1 MAGNSSAPVQVTT
14 ENQPQPRRSMLTLWL
29 VFAVCALPFV
39 GALVVYQFAPPKSR
53 MNYGELIE
61 PRPLTSF
68 SLPKLG
74 GGTLTLA
81 DLKGKWTM
89 VQADVAGCDPACR
102 DKLYKMRQVRLTQ
115 GKNMDRVQRLWIVID
130 EAEVA
135 PALAADYPG
144 MLMARSGQGQLLAQ
158 LPAKGGN
165 ARGPIWLIDP
175 LGNVMLRYPAGA
187 DPTGMKKD
195 LQRLLSVSQ
204 VE

>member
-1 MAGNSSAPVQVTT
+1 
-14 ENQPQPRRSMLTLWL
+14 MLTLWL

-39 GALVVYQFAPPKSR
+39 GALVVYTFAPPKSR

-61 PRPLTSF
+61 PRPLTAF
-68 SLPKLG
+68 SMPKLD

-89 VQADVAGCDPACR
+89 VQADVAACDQACR

-115 GKNMDRVQRLWIVID
+115 GKNMDRIQRLWILTD
-130 EAEVA
+130 EAEVD

-158 LPAKGGN
+158 LPAQGGN
-165 ARGPIWLIDP
+165 TRGPIWLIDP

-204 VE
+204 IE